1 MAGKPSNDANLL
13 GITSEWFLDYCIY
26 QLWKEFKEKHSF
38 SGFWRNALQDYL
50 LSGRHSEVRKELSDK
65 LNCIRFIIGLWEC
78 QEDDVGGSQESSP
91 SDDEGHCEQIEKGML
106 GPECLKFFEKVTC
119 IFPFSQAERSHMKSS
134 LKLQIILSCYRCG
147 DIQNA
152 ENLFSRLYSENGY
165 DEEYQDDLRE
175 LFQSENDTFI
185 ETFLG
190 KHTYEKFLN
199 QVQKFFTPAWK
210 KFEIPVLEEAPL
222 LENATKERPG
232 IDAKTIKALYFA
244 WDTSDEVEENWKSIV
259 EGTHPDISILK
270 KKIGRGKI
278 KTTSP
283 ILPQQGVTKSNAEA
297 SSTTAGSSMVHRIQ
311 QCQVVI
317 NNLKQSSK
325 NLFSGVSKQH
335 SYKVAAKAGP
345 SRVIDDKNN
354 DNDKNDDDG
363 ESERHC
369 KTIVALPVSIS
380 SPSGSNQHKRERK
393 SLEKRTIK
401 RRYNENH
408 SDAEEIDWASDDE
421 ETVFKHKSIT
431 LPSPAKPRH
440 LNIKL
445 PVGSAKKFW
454 SADETR
460 WLEEGVELYGTGNWA
475 KILKK
480 YNFVGRTSV
489 NLKDKWR
496 NLKKNS

>member
-50 LSGRHSEVRKELSDK
+50 LSGRHSEVGKELSDK

-147 DIQNA
+147 DIQSA

-165 DEEYQDDLRE
+165 DE
-175 LFQSENDTFI
+175 
-185 ETFLG
+185 
-190 KHTYEKFLN
+190 
-199 QVQKFFTPAWK
+199 
-210 KFEIPVLEEAPL
+210 APL
-222 LENATKERPG
+222 LENATKERPR

-244 WDTSDEVEENWKSIV
+244 WDTSDEIEENWKSIV

-283 ILPQQGVTKSNAEA
+283 ILPQQRVTKSNAEA

-363 ESERHC
+363 ESERHY
-369 KTIVALPVSIS
+369 KTIIALPVSIS

-393 SLEKRTIK
+393 SLEKRPIK

-421 ETVFKHKSIT
+421 ETVFKHKSII
-431 LPSPAKPRH
+431 LPSLAKPRH